1 MKQIY
6 TQAQWVLIWLG
17 SDPDGDAHLAFDL
30 AANIAESCCRV
41 LRINISDV
49 ARINV
54 RQALDQVG
62 GKISSNIEQDLNMWR
77 AIQKLYLRP
86 WFRRIWVIQE
96 AQSAKPERAR
106 VMLGDLQ
113 IDFDIL
119 AVAAC
124 WMDWCNA
131 NELQTGPLG
140 GKIANVNSA
149 VIKRGPYL
157 DTISF
162 QTLLHHTRVYESSDP
177 RDKVYAVLGFS
188 ASQKVTSRI
197 RPNYT
202 MSAANV
208 YLDVS
213 KALIE
218 SGQGIDVLSFVRH
231 GSTVSKDL
239 PSWVCI
245 FEYEGEFVL
254 AWIPYF
260 NAGGSIIHHLPT
272 VSNRVLAIEAFE
284 FGKINT
290 VERALRHAPGP
301 VLTED
306 DHQILITIL
315 RIKAAKKYA
324 LQHGLTHVTA
334 CYPDKF
340 TDKGQYKENL
350 NAFGQFLRDFS
361 QAYAEKTEG
370 IAYLML
376 DDNQN
381 AAPDSIFYAV
391 EFEAM
396 KNGGHVDRI
405 LQFPFDGG
413 KGVDDPTKAKKIYW
427 EKRKTPSATP
437 RANVVSTSR
446 TTRSPV
452 ATTSTTLKLQSKMLT
467 VLRSGMETRRTRLG
481 L

>member
-1 MKQIY
+1 MDMISTDYDGISTARSEKSEKCTKEGPQTISNNSIQVPFQYDTLPTPPQPPYIRTISLRSSSPNSIDCDLQTHLLTEDVPFDALSYVWEDKGATEVVHCNGRHLKITRSLYEILDRLRSIQSSTPRRLWVDAVCINQHNNEERSQQVVLMKQIY

-54 RQALDQVG
+54 RQALDHVG

-77 AIQKLYLRP
+77 AIQKLYMRP

-177 RDKVYAVLGFS
+177 RDKIYAVLGFS
-188 ASQKVTSRI
+188 ASQKVSSRI

-231 GSTVSKDL
+231 GTTVSKDL
-239 PSWVCI
+239 PSWVC
-245 FEYEGEFVL
+245 
-254 AWIPYF
+254 
-260 NAGGSIIHHLPT
+260 
-272 VSNRVLAIEAFE
+272 
-284 FGKINT
+284 
-290 VERALRHAPGP
+290 
-301 VLTED
+301 
-306 DHQILITIL
+306 
-315 RIKAAKKYA
+315 
-324 LQHGLTHVTA
+324 
-334 CYPDKF
+334 
-340 TDKGQYKENL
+340 
-350 NAFGQFLRDFS
+350 
-361 QAYAEKTEG
+361 
-370 IAYLML
+370 M
-376 DDNQN
+376 
-381 AAPDSIFYAV
+381 
-391 EFEAM
+391 
-396 KNGGHVDRI
+396 
-405 LQFPFDGG
+405 
-413 KGVDDPTKAKKIYW
+413 
-427 EKRKTPSATP
+427 
-437 RANVVSTSR
+437 
-446 TTRSPV
+446 
-452 ATTSTTLKLQSKMLT
+452 
-467 VLRSGMETRRTRLG
+467 
-481 L
+481 

>member
-54 RQALDQVG
+54 RQALDHVG

-77 AIQKLYLRP
+77 AIQKLYMRP

-177 RDKVYAVLGFS
+177 RDKIYAVLGFS
-188 ASQKVTSRI
+188 ASQKVSSRI

-231 GSTVSKDL
+231 GTTVSKDL

-245 FEYEGEFVL
+245 FEYESEFVL

-260 NAGGSIIHHLPT
+260 KAGGSIIYHLPT

-290 VERALRHAPGP
+290 VERALRHASGP

-306 DHQILITIL
+306 DHHTLITIL
-315 RIKAAKKYA
+315 RSMQTEGAFGPTFSIPNTSGVVTPAHYDIIDDYSKDYAAEEEVDDATPLLTKGGQTMSDMIRTGNHAIQDKHILNDNYMPGGFEDNDDLQIHLAPTPTPVENKPRAARKPDLQEENILPSRVTRRRKKTEKAEKHAKKK
-324 LQHGLTHVTA
+324 QE
-334 CYPDKF
+334 K
-340 TDKGQYKENL
+340 
-350 NAFGQFLRDFS
+350 
-361 QAYAEKTEG
+361 AEKK
-370 IAYLML
+370 A
-376 DDNQN
+376 
-381 AAPDSIFYAV
+381 
-391 EFEAM
+391 
-396 KNGGHVDRI
+396 R
-405 LQFPFDGG
+405 G
-413 KGVDDPTKAKKIYW
+413 KVYELAGFK
-427 EKRKTPSATP
+427 
-437 RANVVSTSR
+437 
-446 TTRSPV
+446 
-452 ATTSTTLKLQSKMLT
+452 
-467 VLRSGMETRRTRLG
+467 
-481 L
+481 